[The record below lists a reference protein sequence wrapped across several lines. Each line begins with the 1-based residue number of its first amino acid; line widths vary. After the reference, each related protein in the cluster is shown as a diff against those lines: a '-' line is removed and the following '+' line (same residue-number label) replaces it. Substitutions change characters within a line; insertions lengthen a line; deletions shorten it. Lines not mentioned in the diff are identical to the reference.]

1 MLLALDVGNS
11 HIFAGVFKD
20 DKILFRFRHTSKS
33 VLSSD
38 QYGLFLRQVLRE
50 NNSDPAHIQ
59 HVVIS
64 SVVPELNHSLSSAC
78 IKYLNARPL
87 FLQAGLKTGL
97 KIRTVNPQEVGAD
110 LIADAIAASHLYPNQ
125 NLLIVDCG
133 TANTFSAISAN
144 REFLGVSIVPGLR
157 LAMES
162 LQQGTAKLPTVEI
175 KTMDCAV
182 GRYTA
187 ESIQSGLFHQAVG
200 MVKEMVYQL
209 KRHDFKDQPIRV
221 IGTGGFGALLQA
233 ANVFDVYEPDL
244 ILIGLRLVFEMNIG
258 AKG

>member
-11 HIFAGVFKD
+11 QIFAGVFQG
-20 DKILFRFRHTSKS
+20 DKIQLRFRHTSKAT
-33 VLSSD
+33 LSSD
-38 QYGLFLRQVLRE
+38 EHGLFLRQVLRE
-50 NNSDPAHIQ
+50 NNIDPNLIK

-64 SVVPELNHSLSSAC
+64 SVVPEINHSLSSAC

-110 LIADAIAASHLYPNQ
+110 LIADAIAASHLFPNE

-133 TANTFSAISAN
+133 TANTFSAVSAH
-144 REFLGVSIVPGLR
+144 REYLGVSIVPGLR

-175 KTMDCAV
+175 KLVDCAV

-200 MVKEMVYQL
+200 MIKEMVHQL
-209 KRHDFKDQPIRV
+209 KQHDFKGQSIRV
-221 IGTGGFGALLQA
+221 VGTGGLGGLLQSA
-233 ANVFDVYEPDL
+233 GVFDVYEPDL
-244 ILIGLRLVFEMNIG
+244 ILIGLRLVFEMNQNI
-258 AKG
+258 KV